1 MCVHAMVFFSH
12 NIIAKLHALVVQMNF
27 KYKRWGIMMIQS
39 AHRRKLLL
47 HDVQPTL
54 TVYIHMPK
62 IKVEIRFES
71 HRLVQSSVSLSAM
84 LVRIKRQLYTE
95 TTFMACAL
103 LS

>member
-1 MCVHAMVFFSH
+1 MVFFPH

-27 KYKRWGIMMIQS
+27 KYKRWGIIVISS

-54 TVYIHMPK
+54 TVPK